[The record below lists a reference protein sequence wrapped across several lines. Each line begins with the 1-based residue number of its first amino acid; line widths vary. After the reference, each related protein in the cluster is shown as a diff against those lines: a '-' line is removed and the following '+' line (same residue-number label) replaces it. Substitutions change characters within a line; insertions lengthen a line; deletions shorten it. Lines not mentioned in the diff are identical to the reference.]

1 MSTEKLKISQFLN
14 MEETYYISAKNM
26 FAKEQK
32 SYYFTRGSIRP
43 RIWLF
48 RV

>member
-1 MSTEKLKISQFLN
+1 MGHIT
-14 MEETYYISAKNM
+14 SAKNM

-43 RIWLF
+43 RVWPF
-48 RV
+48 REL